1 MEGSALKL
9 LVLVGTAGFGAAA
22 AVLAFS
28 RFAPRLGLLDHPGGR
43 KSHHKPIPL
52 VGGLAIFT
60 TLLLLAY
67 ASGISDSIPFF
78 LVSLSIV
85 IAVGLWDDVTEISP
99 RLKFVIQIVASSIMI
114 WGAGVE
120 LRSVGDL
127 LGWRPIGLSVVAI
140 PMTIFAIIGVVNA
153 VNMMDGVDGLAGS
166 LALIAFAWF
175 AAMAHGSGM
184 HAHFITALLFCGA
197 IAGFLLFNLRFPW
210 QPQARVFLGDAGS
223 LMIGFALGWFA
234 IDLSQGPGRTVP
246 PIAALWVLM
255 LPLIDCVSLISR
267 RLANR
272 RSPFVADRQHIHHYL
287 QERGFSHG
295 QSMAILLAVSA
306 LFGGAGFVAWK
317 LRLPEAVLFWPFFF
331 GFFTY
336 HFWIRREW
344 QRIERRRI
352 GRASET
358 RGGQAERKIAP
369 AA

>member
-1 MEGSALKL
+1 
-9 LVLVGTAGFGAAA
+9 
-22 AVLAFS
+22 
-28 RFAPRLGLLDHPGGR
+28 
-43 KSHHKPIPL
+43 
-52 VGGLAIFT
+52 
-60 TLLLLAY
+60 
-67 ASGISDSIPFF
+67 
-78 LVSLSIV
+78 
-85 IAVGLWDDVTEISP
+85 
-99 RLKFVIQIVASSIMI
+99 MI

-127 LGWRPIGLSVVAI
+127 TGWRPIGLWVFAI
-140 PMTIFAIIGVVNA
+140 PMTIFAIVGVVNA

-175 AAMAHGSGM
+175 AAMAHGSGLQV
-184 HAHFITALLFCGA
+184 HFVTALLFCGA
-197 IAGFLLFNLRFPW
+197 IAGFLVFNFRFPW
-210 QPQARVFLGDAGS
+210 QRHARVFLGDAGS

-234 IDLSQGPGRTVP
+234 IDLSQGPDRSVP

-295 QSMAILLAVSA
+295 QSMAILLGLST
-306 LFGGAGFVAWK
+306 LFGAVGYFAWQ

-331 GFFTY
+331 GFFAY
-336 HFWIRREW
+336 HFWISREW
-344 QRIERRRI
+344 RRIERRRL
-352 GRASET
+352 GQESET
-358 RGGQAERKIAP
+358 LALKAERKVAP